1 MSFRPIGVVRVFA
14 SAALVVGLAA
24 GMAFGQVQGRIVG
37 LVVDEDGNPM
47 EGVSIH
53 ASTAGTNRS
62 FDAVTGSDGRF
73 ALIGLTSDEW
83 TFTAVLDGYD
93 QAVTPWRI
101 TQSRNPPVN
110 MTLIRIRHPFEIALG
125 ESALEGLDPEELEE
139 EMNAADAAFA
149 DGRYDEAIAGYESLL
164 VKLPVFHTLSVQI
177 GEALIRKGDYQA
189 AIEAYE
195 RALEA
200 EPNNDGAKAGI
211 ARAKLSMG
219 DFEGASQ
226 ELAAAA
232 SSLSATKEDLY
243 NLGELEFAKGAVDTA
258 AGWYEKAA
266 MVDPNWGKP
275 LFKLA
280 LVSLNKGDIPGAKVY
295 FQRVVDVEPNSAEG
309 AQAQATL
316 NALP

>member
-1 MSFRPIGVVRVFA
+1 
-14 SAALVVGLAA
+14 
-24 GMAFGQVQGRIVG
+24 
-37 LVVDEDGNPM
+37 
-47 EGVSIH
+47 
-53 ASTAGTNRS
+53 
-62 FDAVTGSDGRF
+62 
-73 ALIGLTSDEW
+73 
-83 TFTAVLDGYD
+83 
-93 QAVTPWRI
+93 
-101 TQSRNPPVN
+101 
-110 MTLIRIRHPFEIALG
+110 
-125 ESALEGLDPEELEE
+125 
-139 EMNAADAAFA
+139 MNAADAAFA

-258 AGWYEKAA
+258 ASEQA
-266 MVDPNWGKP
+266 
-275 LFKLA
+275 
-280 LVSLNKGDIPGAKVY
+280 
-295 FQRVVDVEPNSAEG
+295 RVCGIHDHVDVERRDVGRRDQQLSHGSRGNSAVG
-309 AQAQATL
+309 YCCQAVRGRQ
-316 NALP
+316 